1 MRRQAQMRICGL
13 FGPPCAASASR
24 RGWSFE
30 RAARRCVVLN
40 RARCRA
46 AARHRVRSRVC
57 KRRTRAAL
65 CTGTA
70 RAGLSVPWWLVS
82 TPGGENPNQRGQPSA
97 QDTGTTAALD
107 DLARRLAEAA
117 RGMQKQLEP
126 QQVLDRVV
134 SLAVAMVPGA
144 EEATITMVRGRRHVY
159 SAAATGELARWFDV
173 LQNET
178 GEGPCL
184 DAMWNQQTVRVNDL
198 AADPRWPV
206 LGPRAGARGVGS
218 MLCLQLF
225 VHQDTLGA
233 LDLLAQ
239 EKSAF
244 TDESEHIGLLLAS
257 HAAIAVA
264 GSQKLGHA
272 AIALAN
278 RDIIGQAK
286 GILMERF
293 KITADQAFDAL
304 AKVSQDTNRK
314 LYSVA
319 EDLTRTGTL
328 NR

>member
-1 MRRQAQMRICGL
+1 
-13 FGPPCAASASR
+13 
-24 RGWSFE
+24 
-30 RAARRCVVLN
+30 
-40 RARCRA
+40 
-46 AARHRVRSRVC
+46 
-57 KRRTRAAL
+57 
-65 CTGTA
+65 
-70 RAGLSVPWWLVS
+70 VS
-82 TPGGENPNQRGQPSA
+82 TPGRENLHQRGQPSA

-107 DLARRLAEAA
+107 ELARRLAEAA
-117 RGMQKQLEP
+117 RGMQKQLDP

-144 EEATITMVRGRRHVY
+144 DEATITMVRARRHVY
-159 SAAATGELARWFDV
+159 SAAATGDLAAWFDV
-173 LQNET
+173 LQDET

-184 DAMWNQQTVRVNDL
+184 DAMWHQQTVRVNDL

-206 LGPRAGARGVGS
+206 LGPRAGERGVGS

-225 VHQDTLGA
+225 VHEDTLGA
-233 LDLLAQ
+233 LDLLAH

-264 GSQKLGHA
+264 GAQQLEHG

-278 RDIIGQAK
+278 RDVIGQAK

-293 KITADQAFDAL
+293 KITADQAFDVL

-314 LYSVA
+314 LHAVA

-328 NR
+328 DR